1 MKDAKFIDV
10 LGVRTRYFEA
20 GDGEP
25 MLLLHGGDYSSTSN
39 ATVWGPAY
47 DSLAR
52 KFHVYALDR
61 LGQGFTDLPK
71 RDSDYVIGTTVQHSY
86 EFLKRLGIDQTHVV
100 GHSRGGYAACRLTLE
115 YPDVIKTLTI
125 VDSGTLMTV
134 QETPND
140 WYDKVEE
147 EAMRLSDPRDG
158 GGQFIWHRT
167 YHRRVAG

>member
-25 MLLLHGGDYSSTSN
+25 MLLFHGGDYSSTSN

-71 RDSDYVIGTTVQHSY
+71 
-86 EFLKRLGIDQTHVV
+86 
-100 GHSRGGYAACRLTLE
+100 
-115 YPDVIKTLTI
+115 
-125 VDSGTLMTV
+125 
-134 QETPND
+134 ETQIMSSELPFNTPMNF
-140 WYDKVEE
+140 WNVWVSI
-147 EAMRLSDPRDG
+147 RPT
-158 GGQFIWHRT
+158 W
-167 YHRRVAG
+167 